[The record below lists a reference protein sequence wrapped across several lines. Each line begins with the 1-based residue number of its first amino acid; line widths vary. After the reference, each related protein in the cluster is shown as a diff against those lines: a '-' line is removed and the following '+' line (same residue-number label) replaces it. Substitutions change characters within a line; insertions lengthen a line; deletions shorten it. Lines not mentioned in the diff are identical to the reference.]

1 MHSKRHNLGSMIG
14 IGLFLLASALRAQSA
29 ADAEKAFD
37 AGDWATAAGAYA
49 RIAAAQP
56 KNADAWFHLGVAQRG
71 LKQYGEAVVSLQ
83 KALDLGYAPTRGL
96 AALGFAKALSG
107 DADGAF
113 QALNGA
119 VEAGLP
125 VQVLD
130 THPAMASLKSDPR
143 FAALRKKAEDKAH
156 PCANDARYR
165 AFDFW
170 VGDWDVFSGTQQV
183 GHNRIER
190 LLEGCLLMENWTD
203 GYGNSGKSLNYF
215 DPAVGK
221 WKQNW
226 VDENGGVVWYLGEV
240 KDGEMRYAG
249 ENITAD
255 GKKQLTHCRLTPLP
269 DGTVHH
275 VIETSKDDGKTWTK
289 GFDAIYRPAKKEASG
304 SR

>member
-1 MHSKRHNLGSMIG
+1 MQAKRRNLNPMIG
-14 IGLFLLASALRAQSA
+14 LALFLLTGAARAQSA
-29 ADAEKAFD
+29 ADAEKLFD
-37 AGDWATAAGAYA
+37 AGEWAP
-49 RIAAAQP
+49 AAAAYTRIVAAEP

-71 LKQYGEAVVSLQ
+71 LKQYGDAVASIQ
-83 KALDLGYAPTRGL
+83 RALDLGYPPTRGL

-107 DADGAF
+107 DPDGAF

-119 VEAGLP
+119 VDAGLP
-125 VQVLD
+125 AQILD
-130 THPAMASLKSDPR
+130 THPAMASLKADPR
-143 FAALRKKAEDKAH
+143 FAALVKKAQDKAH
-156 PCANDARYR
+156 PCVSDARYR

-170 VGDWDVFSGTQQV
+170 VGDWDVFVGTQQV

-203 GYGNSGKSLNYF
+203 GYGNSGRSLNYF
-215 DPAVGK
+215 DPAAGK

-226 VDENGGVVWYLGEV
+226 VDENGGVVWYEGEV

-255 GKKQLTHCRLTPLP
+255 GKKQLTHCRLSPLA

-275 VIETSKDDGKTWTK
+275 VIETSKDDGKTWSK
-289 GFDAIYRPAKKEASG
+289 SFDAVYRPAKKDTAG